1 MPEGVLQLGGT
12 LVVRGNEILYL
23 HADAVPGDTP
33 DLAEVLRVLQ
43 EAALASVAQEQ

>member
-1 MPEGVLQLGGT
+1 
-12 LVVRGNEILYL
+12 VRGDEILYL

-43 EAALASVAQEQ
+43 EGASAANQSADPDEQ